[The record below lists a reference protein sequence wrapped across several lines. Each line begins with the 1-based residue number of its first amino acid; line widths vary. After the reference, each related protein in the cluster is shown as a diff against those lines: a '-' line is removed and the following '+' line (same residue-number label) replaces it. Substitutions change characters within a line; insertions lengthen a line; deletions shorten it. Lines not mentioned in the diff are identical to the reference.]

1 MEGVG
6 ERMQQKKKYWRQKG
20 KQNQVYMLLKESQE
34 KNVVISSDGKNLFFK
49 LQPNLFKRPS
59 L

>member
-49 LQPNLFKRPS
+49 LQPNLFK
-59 L
+59 